1 MFDLAHQLVQL
12 PQLSRNNKE
21 GQLSNKAGNFNQL
34 LKLHGVNFQG
44 YKAEKQWRETT
55 KMYKFNNIS
64 LCIIFVIHTDS
75 VYSLAG

>member
-1 MFDLAHQLVQL
+1 MFDLAHQLAQL

-44 YKAEKQWRETT
+44 YKAEKQWKETT
-55 KMYKFNNIS
+55 KN
-64 LCIIFVIHTDS
+64 V
-75 VYSLAG
+75 